1 MPVPSANR
9 GQDSHRYGYQ
19 RLALQFQYT
28 ADEEA
33 FRSEVRQFI
42 AEHVTPEVIAEQE
55 QGDDG
60 QGVVEGPRTK
70 ALLEKMQEKG
80 WVRLA
85 LPKEYGGQGGDL
97 TKQFIVDEEFNR
109 AGLFVGHNYGTGYTT
124 IMMYGTDEQKAYF
137 LRRMISGEI
146 KFGLGYTEPSGG
158 TDLAGLKSTAVRD
171 GDDWIINGQKMYGA
185 SPDTTHMYMLVRTD
199 PVVEKHKGLSIFL
212 VPMNAP
218 GVTFRP
224 LKLLKDRP
232 RVFGYTGAWAGETFF
247 DTVRVPAS
255 AMLGKPGDGWMLATS
270 GLAIDRIGVTR
281 YLRCTFRTDHII
293 EYLNAETLGGY
304 EPRRDPLVRDSVAQM
319 WIERQMY
326 RLMTMRSL
334 QMVKRGIPII
344 HESPAEKVWGPDSNV
359 RAIESIAQI
368 LGPYMQLLE
377 GEEAPRGG
385 EFGDHLLSAW
395 FVGLGHGSTHAMRD
409 QIARRGLGLPRG

>member
-1 MPVPSANR
+1 MEF
-9 GQDSHRYGYQ
+9 
-19 RLALQFQYT
+19 QFT
-28 ADEEA
+28 REEEA
-33 FRSEVRQFI
+33 FRTEIKEFIAKHVTSEVL
-42 AEHVTPEVIAEQE
+42 AEQE
-55 QGDDG
+55 AGEDSEDI
-60 QGVVEGPRTK
+60 ESGPHTK
-70 ALLEKMQEKG
+70 ALLEAMMERG
-80 WVRLA
+80 WIRLA

-124 IMMYGTDEQKAYF
+124 IMQYGTQEQKEYF
-137 LRRMISGEI
+137 LPRMISGDVR
-146 KFGLGYTEPSGG
+146 FGLGYTEPSGG
-158 TDLAGLKSTAVRD
+158 TDLAGLKSVAVKD
-171 GDDWIINGQKMYGA
+171 GDEYVINGQKMYGA
-185 SPDTTHMYMLVRTD
+185 SASSTHMYMLVRTD
-199 PVVEKHKGLSIFL
+199 PSVEKHKGLSIFL
-212 VPMNAP
+212 VPMEAP

-224 LKLLKDRP
+224 LKLIKDRS
-232 RVFGYTGAWAGETFF
+232 RTFGYTGAWAGEAFF
-247 DTVRVPAS
+247 DDVRVPLS
-255 AMLGKPGDGWMLATS
+255 AMLGQPGDGWALATS

-281 YLRCTFRTDHII
+281 YLRCTFRTDHMIDFLKTI
-293 EYLNAETLGGY
+293 TFGEY
-304 EPRRDPLVRDSVAQM
+304 EPRKDPVVRDAVAQM

-344 HESPAEKVWGPDSNV
+344 HESPSEKVWGPDSNV
-359 RAIESIAQI
+359 RAIESITQI

-377 GEEAPRGG
+377 GEQAPRGG